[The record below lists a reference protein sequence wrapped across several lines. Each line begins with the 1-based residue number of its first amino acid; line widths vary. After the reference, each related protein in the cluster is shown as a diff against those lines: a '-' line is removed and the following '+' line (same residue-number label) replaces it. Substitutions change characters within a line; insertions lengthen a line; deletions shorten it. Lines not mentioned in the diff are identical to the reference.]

1 MNADLHLNTGAM
13 ALHALPPDEESEF
26 LDHLDTC
33 ETCAPEVAGFTET
46 LARLGVLTVA
56 EPPAS
61 LRERVMA
68 AVAITPQ
75 LPPLTDEAKGRHRA
89 PPAPTPETGPTGP
102 TGPTAPAEPAE
113 TAEPLAPVI
122 PIRAWYRRPA
132 ALIAAAVAA
141 IVIIVGGVVVGTR
154 GDSTPPVASDA
165 ACVAAATDATTV
177 KPQVGTVGDVRYAPS
192 CNAATISVAGLPAAP
207 AGKAYQMWVINS
219 DTDITSAG
227 IMQPDPTTGKYAT
240 ATIPVTN
247 PNASVGISVEPA
259 GGSPQPTTTP
269 IWVAPLQS

>member
-1 MNADLHLNTGAM
+1 MNADLHLDTGAM

-33 ETCAPEVAGFTET
+33 ETCAPEVAGFAET
-46 LARLGVLTVA
+46 LARLGVLTAA

-61 LRERVMA
+61 LRDRVMD

-89 PPAPTPETGPTGP
+89 PAVPFRRPGRWPAD
-102 TGPTAPAEPAE
+102 
-113 TAEPLAPVI
+113 PLAPVI

-154 GDSTPPVASDA
+154 GDSRPARRVGRRVRGCGDGCDNGQAAGRHGRRRPVRAVLQRRD
-165 ACVAAATDATTV
+165 D
-177 KPQVGTVGDVRYAPS
+177 QRR
-192 CNAATISVAGLPAAP
+192 NGLPAAP

-219 DTDITSAG
+219 ATSITSAG
-227 IMQPDPTTGKYAT
+227 IMQPDSSGAYTT
-240 ATIPVTN
+240 ATFAVDN
-247 PNASVGISVEPA
+247 PNASIGISIEPA

>member
-1 MNADLHLNTGAM
+1 MNTDMHLNTGAM
-13 ALHALPPDEESEF
+13 ALHALPADEESAF
-26 LDHLDTC
+26 IDHLDTC

-46 LARLGVLTVA
+46 LARLGVLTA
-56 EPPAS
+56 EEPPAS
-61 LRERVMA
+61 LRDKVMA

-89 PPAPTPETGPTGP
+89 APAPAPETGSP
-102 TGPTAPAEPAE
+102 APAE
-113 TAEPLAPVI
+113 TDEPLAPVI
-122 PIRAWYRRPA
+122 PLRAWYRRPA

-141 IVIIVGGVVVGTR
+141 VVIIVGGVVIGTR
-154 GDSTPPVASDA
+154 GDSTPPTASPA

-192 CNAATISVAGLPAAP
+192 CNAATISVTGLPAAP

-219 DTDITSAG
+219 ATNITSAG
-227 IMQPDPTTGKYAT
+227 IMEPDPATGAYTT
-240 ATIPVTN
+240 ATVAVDN
-247 PNASVGISVEPA
+247 PNAQIGITVEPT
-259 GGSPQPTTTP
+259 GGSQQPTTPP